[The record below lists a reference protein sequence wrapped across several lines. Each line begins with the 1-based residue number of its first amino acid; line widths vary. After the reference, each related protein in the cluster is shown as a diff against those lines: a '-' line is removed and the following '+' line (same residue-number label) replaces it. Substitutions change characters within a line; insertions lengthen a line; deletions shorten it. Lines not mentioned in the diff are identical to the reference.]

1 MRPSCFLGN
10 PAELKVLPKTPK
22 LEVKPTPP
30 SLRRPVAAV
39 DGLSEGHRHAAVGAH
54 TCAGPHKNIPLEVK
68 RSSQTRARKR
78 SPAPKTRQFHWS
90 LSDYLSDAILAE
102 AGTSSILHIFP
113 PQPKTPSRC
122 LSCIYK
128 PLNKT
133 FIPSIL
139 QTTPFIRSHH
149 ALRHVYRGG
158 NGGITGGGDV
168 NRPLSLS
175 AAAASS

>member
-1 MRPSCFLGN
+1 MRFSGSAPRLGLMRPSCFLGN
-10 PAELKVLPKTPK
+10 PAEPKLLPKTPK

-30 SLRRPVAAV
+30 SPRRPAF
-39 DGLSEGHRHAAVGAH
+39 DGLTDDHRHADVGVQ

-68 RSSQTRARKR
+68 RSSQTRARKK

-90 LSDYLSDAILAE
+90 LSDYLSDPILAE
-102 AGTSSILHIFP
+102 AGTSSILHIFA

-149 ALRHVYRGG
+149 ALRHVFRWWGV
-158 NGGITGGGDV
+158 GGGGGGGV
-168 NRPLSLS
+168 M
-175 AAAASS
+175 